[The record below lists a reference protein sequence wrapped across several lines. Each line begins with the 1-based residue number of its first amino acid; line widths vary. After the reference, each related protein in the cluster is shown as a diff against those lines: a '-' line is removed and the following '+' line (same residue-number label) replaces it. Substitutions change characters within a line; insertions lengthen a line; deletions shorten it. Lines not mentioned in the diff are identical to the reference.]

1 MRQVGPFALHQQHVA
16 HVQLGGYQIIRD
28 VFVAASATLSRRGA
42 SASLHTQHVDAESLA
57 QVGLADAQTGE
68 VGGRHHNDFRQ
79 SQVVEINLHV
89 LHPPQSVILGKALH
103 LLLVTYYI

>member
-1 MRQVGPFALHQQHVA
+1 MRQVGPFALHQQHIA

-28 VFVAASATLSRRGA
+28 VFVATSASLRRRA

-57 QVGLADAQTGE
+57 QVGIAYAQTGE

-79 SQVVEINLHV
+79 SQVVEIYLHV